1 MYSDRD
7 VILLLYKTSFLS
19 KECQLSIGEL
29 STGEPLADIDI
40 NIPLPAQIVLYSLD
54 VYWNP

>member
-7 VILLLYKTSFLS
+7 DILLLYKTSFFS

-29 STGEPLADIDI
+29 STGDPLEDIEI
-40 NIPLPAQIVLYSLD
+40 MIPLSKQIVLY
-54 VYWNP
+54 